1 MISLVAQERLLG
13 ATLGSV
19 LMGGVILEQRRGI
32 HRSLSDSQYN
42 TASKSQHFVIPSSR
56 SLSRPDL
63 AHLWNKTVDET
74 LGPAI
79 KCLSAHGW

>member
-1 MISLVAQERLLG
+1 MQERLLG

-42 TASKSQHFVIPSSR
+42 TASKSQHFVVSIFTANSINYWFG
-56 SLSRPDL
+56 DL
-63 AHLWNKTVDET
+63 
-74 LGPAI
+74 G
-79 KCLSAHGW
+79 HGISILFII